1 VELEMRRRRNRSRR
15 KDEERIDE
23 VAESMF
29 RV

>member
-1 VELEMRRRRNRSRR
+1 VELEMRRRNRSRK

-23 VAESMF
+23 VAENMF